1 MIDVE
6 NIACNT
12 QKTYMTLTYP
22 RKAPNNIGIT
32 LWNHVLTLSVNPTDN
47 LSPPQQKLALSAKN
61 ADIDDDGDD
70 ADV

>member
-1 MIDVE
+1 
-6 NIACNT
+6 
-12 QKTYMTLTYP
+12 MTLTYP
-22 RKAPNNIGIT
+22 RKAPNKIGIT

-70 ADV
+70 ANV